1 MLVPVLALSMALTG
15 LPRADE
21 DDLRCLAYLSV
32 AAGKVQGD
40 QRRKVDGGALYY
52 FGRIEARSPQLDIGA
67 ELEKIL
73 HAPGY
78 GPETYQADK
87 ARCHGQLDPLATH
100 FTQWRERYEGGE

>member
-1 MLVPVLALSMALTG
+1 MIFLLAAAAALTG
-15 LPRADE
+15 LPKADE

-32 AAGKVQGD
+32 AAGKVDGD

-67 ELEKIL
+67 QLEKIL

-78 GPETYQADK
+78 GPQTYQADK
-87 ARCHGQLDPLATH
+87 ARCHGQLDPLATR
-100 FTQWRERYEGGE
+100 FDAWRGRYEGGE

>member
-1 MLVPVLALSMALTG
+1 MILLLAAAVALTG

-32 AAGKVQGD
+32 AAGKVDGD
-40 QRRKVDGGALYY
+40 QRRKVDAGALYY
-52 FGRIEARSPQLDIGA
+52 FGRIESRSPQLDIGA

-73 HAPGY
+73 RAPGY

-87 ARCHGQLDPLATH
+87 ARCHLQLDPLVTR
-100 FTQWRERYEGGE
+100 FDGWRGRYEGGE

>member
-1 MLVPVLALSMALTG
+1 MIFLLAAAAALTG
-15 LPRADE
+15 LPKADE

-32 AAGKVQGD
+32 AAGKVDGD

-52 FGRIEARSPQLDIGA
+52 FGRIESRSPQLDIGA
-67 ELEKIL
+67 QLEKIL

-87 ARCHGQLDPLATH
+87 ARCHGQLDPLATR
-100 FTQWRERYEGGE
+100 FDAWRGRYEGGE

>member
-1 MLVPVLALSMALTG
+1 LPIPLIAAAIALTG

-40 QRRKVDGGALYY
+40 QRSKVEGGALYY

-67 ELEKIL
+67 ELAKIL
-73 HAPGY
+73 DAPGY
-78 GPETYQADK
+78 GPKIYQADK
-87 ARCHGQLDPLATH
+87 ARCHVQLDPLATH
-100 FTQWRERYEGGE
+100 FATWRGTYESGR